1 MPYPLICD
9 GMEQVQI
16 KNKKN
21 KKEEIKGEIVVL
33 NSHGSGPKARSG
45 LTPRPDGGRPTL
57 LWLVGPHRA
66 ALYKGEGDSTA

>member
-21 KKEEIKGEIVVL
+21 KKEEIKGEIVGL
-33 NSHGSGPKARSG
+33 ISCESGPKTRSG
-45 LTPRPDGGRPTL
+45 L
-57 LWLVGPHRA
+57 
-66 ALYKGEGDSTA
+66 DSAP